1 MSKKAIMNGEWCKSC
16 QYCVK
21 ACPQNAISRGNV
33 LNKAGYEVVVLDSE
47 ACVGCGICYTVCPD
61 YVYTIAEE

>member
-21 ACPQNAISRGNV
+21 ACPQNAISRGSV

-47 ACVGCGICYTVCPD
+47 ACVGCGIC
-61 YVYTIAEE
+61 